1 MKKLCMLVALL
12 TVLTG
17 CSGTQTTFETVADDA
32 VQAVSG
38 RQRQILLEIP
48 NEAAEAVFKEESGDK
63 LYVCEGYT
71 LAVQTMQAGDLERTV
86 QTLSGYGQDS
96 ITVVHTDAGEFDRYD
111 FVWTSM
117 GEDGCQIGRAAVLD
131 DGSYHYAVSCMAS
144 AEAYDAVKPG
154 WERIF
159 GSFWL
164 G

>member
-17 CSGTQTTFETVADDA
+17 CSGTQTTFETVADDV

-131 DGSYHYAVSCMAS
+131 DGSYHYCLTVMGS
-144 AEAYDAVKPG
+144 AETAARNQVF
-154 WERIF
+154 WEEMF
-159 GSFWL
+159 ASFRL
-164 G
+164 V